1 MSPALSPAGR
11 HRAAGAV
18 PAVVLPRRVSRP
30 APHGPGAGALLGA
43 SLAALGLAAPL
54 AAQRSAPATRGDS
67 ARRDTA
73 RVLEAVRVTARVA
86 PRTVTFLP
94 ERHGAALLTGK
105 RTEVL
110 LVDSVGANAAQN
122 VARQV
127 LGRVPGLV
135 VAETEGSG
143 FPSNGIAVRGLDP
156 TQSVEMNV
164 RQNGV
169 IISADPYGYNETYY
183 LPPLEAVERVEVI
196 RGAAGLQY
204 GPQFGGVVNY
214 VMRRGDPDRPLSGQL
229 QQTVGS
235 YGLATT
241 YGALGGGAGRWRGF
255 AYVQDRRQTGWRP
268 NSDLRQTSG
277 YGSLTYT
284 ASDAL
289 TATLDYSLLRNRI
302 HMPGG
307 LSDDQFAAGVR
318 QSFRARN
325 WLTSPWNVGA
335 LTLAWQPRPGL
346 RVESVTS
353 VLGSARSLV
362 WRNEDGGPGAPDT
375 VDVATGQ
382 HVPREVER
390 EGFRNVTEEL
400 RVLAD
405 HRAFGVPGTL
415 SAGVRWFTGRMHRQG
430 GGEGT
435 TAGDYDL
442 SLAPGARYEYDIR
455 FAQTA
460 ASAWAENAV
469 RFGSRLTV
477 TPGARVEVLRT
488 RADGYTDTT
497 FLPQTKRRAVPL
509 LGVGASWVASAAANA
524 SANVYANV
532 TQAYRPVDYAAV
544 TPIGGVSRID
554 PHLRDAHGT
563 NADLGVRGTLA
574 GDRVRFDVG
583 AFRLTYDDR
592 VGLVSRTDASGAVF
606 TERTNV
612 ANSVHR
618 GLESYVELTPVAA
631 RAADG
636 TTRGSV
642 TLFNALALTDARYTT
657 GAFRG
662 NRVEY
667 APRTVERVGL
677 TLARGPLSTTFLT
690 SYVSRAFG
698 DANNTVRS
706 EDAVVGLVP
715 AYTVLDWSA
724 SAEAGRRFGAR
735 WRVQGG
741 VNNVADRHYFTR
753 RTDEYPGPGIIP
765 SLGRSVYLSL
775 RLAP

>member
-1 MSPALSPAGR
+1 MPNRSLLARWRVARALAGST
-11 HRAAGAV
+11 AAAFAIVARPVVAQQPVV
-18 PAVVLPRRVSRP
+18 PAE
-30 APHGPGAGALLGA
+30 
-43 SLAALGLAAPL
+43 
-54 AAQRSAPATRGDS
+54 

-73 RVLEAVRVTARVA
+73 RADSSRLRSAHPLERVRVTSRVA

-143 FPSNGIAVRGLDP
+143 FPSNGIAVRGLNP

-183 LPPLEAVERVEVI
+183 LPPLEAVERVELV

-204 GPQFGGVVNY
+204 GPQFGGMVNY
-214 VMRRGDPDRPLSGQL
+214 VMKRGDPSRPVAGEI

-235 YGLATT
+235 FGLANT
-241 YGALGGGAGRWRGF
+241 YGSLGGGEGRWRWFGY
-255 AYVQDRRQTGWRP
+255 AQRRSQGGWRP
-268 NSDLRQTSG
+268 NSDVLQTSG
-277 YGSLTYT
+277 YASLSYA
-284 ASDAL
+284 ASPAL

-307 LSDDQFAAGVR
+307 LSDVQWEAGAR

-335 LTLAWQPRPGL
+335 LTLDWHPAPGVRL
-346 RVESVTS
+346 QSVTS
-353 VLGSARSLV
+353 VLGSSRSLV
-362 WRNEDGGPGAPDT
+362 WRNEDGGPGALDAIDPT
-375 VDVATGQ
+375 TGEY
-382 HVPREVER
+382 VPREVER

-400 RVLAD
+400 RVLAT
-405 HRAFGVPGTL
+405 HHALGLPSTL
-415 SAGVRWFTGRMHRQG
+415 SAGARWFNGRMHRQG

-435 TAGDYDL
+435 TGSDYDVNL
-442 SLAPGARYEYDIR
+442 TEGAYEYDIR
-455 FAQTA
+455 FAQSA
-460 ASAWAENAV
+460 ASAWVENAV
-469 RFGSRLTV
+469 RLGTRLTV
-477 TPGARVEVLRT
+477 TPGLRLEYLRS

-497 FLPQTKRRAVPL
+497 FAPQTKHRTVPL
-509 LGVGASWVASAAANA
+509 FGVGASWLASATT
-524 SANVYANV
+524 NVYANV
-532 TQAYRPVDYAAV
+532 TQAYRPADYTAL

-554 PHLRDAHGT
+554 PHLRDAHGV
-563 NADLGVRGTLA
+563 NMDLGWRGTLA
-574 GDRVRFDVG
+574 ADRVRFDVG
-583 AFRLTYDDR
+583 VFRLTYDDR
-592 VGLVSRTDASGAVF
+592 VGLVSRTEANSAVF

-612 ANSVHR
+612 DNSVHQ
-618 GLESYVELTPVAA
+618 GLESYVEVTPAA
-631 RAADG
+631 MRAADG
-636 TTRGSV
+636 TVRGAV
-642 TLFNALALTDARYTT
+642 TVFNSLALVDAHYT
-657 GAFRG
+657 GGEFRG
-662 NRVEY
+662 NGVEY
-667 APRTVERVGL
+667 APRAVERVGL
-677 TLARGPLSTTFLT
+677 TLSRGPLSSTFLA
-690 SYVSRAFG
+690 SAVGRAYG
-698 DANNTVRS
+698 DANNTLRS
-706 EDAVVGLVP
+706 EDAVVGEIP

-724 SAEAGRRFGAR
+724 SARVGRR

-741 VNNVADRHYFTR
+741 INNVADRDYFTR

-765 SLGRSVYLSL
+765 AIGRSAYLSL
-775 RLAP
+775 RATP

>member
-1 MSPALSPAGR
+1 MRIL
-11 HRAAGAV
+11 
-18 PAVVLPRRVSRP
+18 
-30 APHGPGAGALLGA
+30 AP
-43 SLAALGLAAPL
+43 
-54 AAQRSAPATRGDS
+54 
-67 ARRDTA
+67 
-73 RVLEAVRVTARVA
+73 VRVTARVA

-105 RTEVL
+105 KTEVL
-110 LVDSVGANAAQN
+110 LIDSVGANTAQN

-143 FPSNGIAVRGLDP
+143 FPSNGIAVRGLNP

-183 LPPLEAVERVEVI
+183 LPPLEAVERVELV

-204 GPQFGGVVNY
+204 GPQFGGMVNY
-214 VMRRGDPDRPLSGQL
+214 VMKRGDPSRPIAGEV

-235 YGLATT
+235 FGLANT
-241 YGALGGGAGRWRGF
+241 YGSISGGAGRWRGF
-255 AYVQDRRQTGWRP
+255 AYAQQRGQTGWRP
-268 NSDLRQTSG
+268 NSDLRQTSA
-277 YGSLTYT
+277 YASLAYT
-284 ASDAL
+284 ASDAF

-307 LSDDQFAAGVR
+307 LSDAQFAAGAR
-318 QSFRARN
+318 QSFRGRN

-335 LTLAWQPRPGL
+335 LTLDWRPRPGL
-346 RVESVTS
+346 RIESVTS
-353 VLGSARSLV
+353 VLGSARALV
-362 WRNEDGGPGAPDT
+362 WRNEDGGPGALDLPDS
-375 VDVATGQ
+375 ATGRL
-382 HVPREVER
+382 VPREVER
-390 EGFRNVTEEL
+390 EGFHNTTEEL

-405 HRAFGVPGTL
+405 HRALGVSGTL
-415 SAGVRWFTGRMHRQG
+415 SAGVRWFNGTFHRQG

-442 SLAPGARYEYDIR
+442 NLAGGTYAYDIR
-455 FAQTA
+455 FAQSA
-460 ASAWAENAV
+460 VSAWAENAIRLGD
-469 RFGSRLTV
+469 RFTV
-477 TPGARVEVLRT
+477 TPGVRLEHLRS
-488 RADGYTDTT
+488 RADGYTDTA
-497 FLPQTKRRAVPL
+497 FAPQAKRRTVPL
-509 LGVGASWVASAAANA
+509 LGLGAGWVATATT
-524 SANVYANV
+524 NVYANV
-532 TQAYRPVDYAAV
+532 TQAYRPVDYAAI

-563 NADLGVRGTLA
+563 NADLGWRGTLA
-574 GDRVRFDVG
+574 DDRVRFDVG

-592 VGLVSRTDASGAVF
+592 VGLVSRTDAAGVVF

-618 GLESYVELTPVAA
+618 GVESYVEVTPVAS
-631 RAADG
+631 RAPDG
-636 TTRGSV
+636 APRGAV
-642 TLFNALALTDARYTT
+642 TVFNSLALTDARYTT
-657 GAFRG
+657 GEFQG
-662 NRVEY
+662 KRVEY
-667 APRTVERVGL
+667 APRVVERVGL
-677 TLARGPLSTTFLT
+677 TLARGPLATTFLT
-690 SYVSRAFG
+690 SYVSRSYG

-724 SAEAGRRFGAR
+724 SAAVSRG
-735 WRVQGG
+735 WRVQAG
-741 VNNVADRHYFTR
+741 VNNVTDRYYFTR

-765 SLGRSVYLSL
+765 ALGRSVYLSL
-775 RLAP
+775 RVAP